1 MHIMSLWFYKS
12 INEFVEEAIEN
23 LKPDLGES
31 HDIQYWM
38 DLIYIAK
45 KKLIDYGNVD
55 PGIAMQ
61 EIFSNIKISKEFSYW
76 DDSCGGVM
84 TTGHHR
90 KVHIRFVE
98 CEEVIRACQEYLD
111 KHKEVA

>member
-1 MHIMSLWFYKS
+1 MSLRFYES

-38 DLIYIAK
+38 NLIYIAK

-90 KVHIRFVE
+90 KVHIQFVE

-111 KHKEVA
+111 KHKNAA

>member
-1 MHIMSLWFYKS
+1 MHIMSLCFYKS

-23 LKPDLGES
+23 LKPDLGVS

-38 DLIYIAK
+38 NIIYIAK
-45 KKLIDYGNVD
+45 KKLIDYGNIN

-61 EIFSNIKISKEFSYW
+61 EIFSNVKISKEYSYW
-76 DDSCGGVM
+76 NDSCGGVM

-90 KVHIRFVE
+90 KVHVQFVE

-111 KHKEVA
+111 KHKDVA

>member
-1 MHIMSLWFYKS
+1 MSLWFYES

-38 DLIYIAK
+38 NLIYIAK

-61 EIFSNIKISKEFSYW
+61 EIFSNIKISKEFSLTFGRLNFLFIK
-76 DDSCGGVM
+76 SGFLIFFCKNSFLLF
-84 TTGHHR
+84 R
-90 KVHIRFVE
+90 
-98 CEEVIRACQEYLD
+98 
-111 KHKEVA
+111 